1 MNRID
6 YSNSGLAALGRNE
19 DSFLAHVAPGE
30 MVVPP
35 VISDKTK
42 RRIDTELRYAGLDP
56 RNYHVGE
63 YMTINPITG
72 MPEFGFLSKV
82 FKGVK
87 KIATAPFKI
96 TKKIVKSDLF
106 KKLAPIA
113 ANFIPIPGV
122 GPLAAMAIR
131 GAIGGVAGGGGIKGA
146 LLGSAMAAAG
156 GAMAG
161 LKPGMAPALAA
172 GTKITPA
179 NYFKATAFGSNPF
192 TKIKDAFTT
201 MRSGGIGNFMGG
213 VKDLRAGLAG
223 IGVGSQ
229 QGGLPSMVQASMPS
243 MMQMSYGG
251 DNPMLMQTSMA
262 DYKTKEFNRLIEE
275 GMDPNTAAAMAD
287 QLTGMDR
294 FNYGLNRFKQFGQGL
309 GGILDSVYQGVR
321 LKNLLK
327 QRKTDKSPAELVP
340 TGLKAFDTYSN
351 VGNFGIGNLSPMLVE
366 GAKYVNQ
373 SPDMAGKGNKVIT
386 AEYGGMV
393 DKYMGGGIID
403 QYKHGGIYDKDDG
416 PGDIAP
422 AMLEP
427 GEFVLTRDAVKGAG
441 GPEVLYP
448 LMAQLESRA

>member
-72 MPEFGFLSKV
+72 MPEFGFLSKI
-82 FKGVK
+82 FKGAK
-87 KIATAPFKI
+87 KIATAPLKV
-96 TKKIVKSDLF
+96 TKKVVKSDLF
-106 KKLAPIA
+106 KTLAPIA

-131 GAIGGVAGGGGIKGA
+131 GAIGGLASGKGLKGA
-146 LLGSAMAAAG
+146 ALGAAMSTAG

-161 LKPGMAPALAA
+161 MKPGMAPALAA
-172 GTKITPA
+172 GTKITPQ
-179 NYFKATAFGSNPF
+179 NYFKATAFGKNPF
-192 TKIKDAFTT
+192 TSFK
-201 MRSGGIGNFMGG
+201 SGIGALGGQQGVSGMLGGGSGMGG
-213 VKDLRAGLAG
+213 
-223 IGVGSQ
+223 
-229 QGGLPSMVQASMPS
+229 
-243 MMQMSYGG
+243 MMQTSYGG
-251 DNPMLMQTSMA
+251 GNPMMMQTSMA
-262 DYKTKEFNRLIEE
+262 DYKTQEFNRLINM

-294 FNYGLNRFKQFGQGL
+294 FSQGMNRFQQFGQGL
-309 GGILDSVYQGVR
+309 GGILDTVYQGVR

-340 TGLKAFDTYSN
+340 TGLKGFDAYSN
-351 VGNFGIGNLSPMLVE
+351 VGDFGIGNLSPMLVE

-403 QYKHGGIYDKDDG
+403 QYEHGGIYDKDDG
-416 PGDIAP
+416 PGDVAP

>member
-82 FKGVK
+82 FKGIKKVVK
-87 KIATAPFKI
+87 APLKVA
-96 TKKIVKSDLF
+96 KKVVKSDLF

-131 GAIGGVAGGGGIKGA
+131 GAIGGVASGGGIKGA
-146 LLGSAMAAAG
+146 LLGSAMGAAG

-172 GTKITPA
+172 GTKITPQ
-179 NYFKATAFGSNPF
+179 NYFKATAFGKNPF
-192 TKIKDAFTT
+192 TSFK
-201 MRSGGIGNFMGG
+201 SGLNALGG
-213 VKDLRAGLAG
+213 
-223 IGVGSQ
+223 Q
-229 QGGLPSMVQASMPS
+229 QGLGSLLGGGGGMSGMQGLGSMLGGQPMAPQ
-243 MMQMSYGG
+243 MQNMFGG
-251 DNPMLMQTSMA
+251 LS
-262 DYKTKEFNRLIEE
+262 R
-275 GMDPNTAAAMAD
+275 
-287 QLTGMDR
+287 
-294 FNYGLNRFKQFGQGL
+294 FGQFTRGL
-309 GGILDSVYQGVR
+309 GGIADTVFQGLYMKR
-321 LKNLLK
+321 LLENMKNEK
-327 QRKTDKSPAELVP
+327 DPAELVP

-351 VGNFGIGNLSPMLVE
+351 VGDFGIGNLDPMLVS
-366 GAKYVNQ
+366 GAQYVNQ

-386 AEYGGMV
+386 AKYGGMV

-403 QYKHGGIYDKDDG
+403 QYKHGGSHDG
-416 PGDIAP
+416 MGDITP

-448 LMAQLESRA
+448 LMAQLEARA

>member
-72 MPEFGFLSKV
+72 MPEFGFLSKI
-82 FKGVK
+82 FKVAK
-87 KIATAPFKI
+87 APFEV
-96 TKKIVKSDLF
+96 TKKIVKSDAF

-131 GAIGGVAGGGGIKGA
+131 GAIGGAASGKGLKGA
-146 LLGSAMAAAG
+146 ALGAAMSAAG

-161 LKPGMAPALAA
+161 LRPGMAPALAA
-172 GTKITPA
+172 GTKITPQ
-179 NYFKATAFGSNPF
+179 NYFKATAFGRNPF
-192 TKIKDAFTT
+192 TSFK
-201 MRSGGIGNFMGG
+201 SGMSALGG
-213 VKDLRAGLAG
+213 
-223 IGVGSQ
+223 Q
-229 QGGLPSMVQASMPS
+229 QGITSVLGGGGNPM
-243 MMQMSYGG
+243 MMQTSNPMMMQTGLGSFN

-262 DYKTKEFNRLIEE
+262 DYKTKEFNRLIKE
-275 GMDPNTAAAMAD
+275 GMDPNTAAAMVD

-294 FNYGLNRFKQFGQGL
+294 FNYGMNRFQQFGQGL
-309 GGILDSVYQGVR
+309 GGILDSVYQGIR

-340 TGLKAFDTYSN
+340 TGLKGFDAYSN
-351 VGNFGIGNLSPMLVE
+351 VGDFGIGNLSPMLVS
-366 GAKYVNQ
+366 GAQYVNQ

-403 QYKHGGIYDKDDG
+403 QYSHGGIYDKDDG
-416 PGDIAP
+416 PGDVTP

>member
-63 YMTINPITG
+63 YMTINPVTG
-72 MPEFGFLSKV
+72 MPEFGFLSKI

-87 KIATAPFKI
+87 KVVKAPLKIA
-96 TKKIVKSDLF
+96 KKVVKSDLF

-131 GAIGGVAGGGGIKGA
+131 GAIGGVASGGGIKGA
-146 LLGSAMAAAG
+146 LLGSAMGAAG

-161 LKPGMAPALAA
+161 MKPGMAPALAA
-172 GTKITPA
+172 GTKITPQ
-179 NYFKATAFGSNPF
+179 NYFKATAFGKNPF
-192 TKIKDAFTT
+192 TSFK
-201 MRSGGIGNFMGG
+201 SGIGALGGQQGISSMLGGGGGMGG
-213 VKDLRAGLAG
+213 L
-223 IGVGSQ
+223 GSMLGGQ
-229 QGGLPSMVQASMPS
+229 QMAPQ
-243 MMQMSYGG
+243 MQNMFG
-251 DNPMLMQTSMA
+251 
-262 DYKTKEFNRLIEE
+262 
-275 GMDPNTAAAMAD
+275 
-287 QLTGMDR
+287 
-294 FNYGLNRFKQFGQGL
+294 GLNRFGQFGRGL
-309 GGILDSVYQGVR
+309 GGIADTIFQGLYMKR
-321 LKNLLK
+321 LLENMKNEK
-327 QRKTDKSPAELVP
+327 DPAELVP
-340 TGLKAFDTYSN
+340 TGLKGFDAYSN
-351 VGNFGIGNLSPMLVE
+351 VGDFGIGNLSPMLVS
-366 GAKYVNQ
+366 GAQYVNQ

-386 AEYGGMV
+386 AEYGGMI

-403 QYKHGGIYDKDDG
+403 QYKHGGSHDG
-416 PGDIAP
+416 MGDVAP

>member
-87 KIATAPFKI
+87 KIVKAPLKVA
-96 TKKIVKSDLF
+96 KKVVKSDLF

-131 GAIGGVAGGGGIKGA
+131 GAIGGVASGGGIKGA
-146 LLGSAMAAAG
+146 LLGSAMGAAG

-172 GTKITPA
+172 GTKITPQ
-179 NYFKATAFGSNPF
+179 NYFKATAFGKNPF
-192 TKIKDAFTT
+192 TSFK
-201 MRSGGIGNFMGG
+201 SGLNALGG
-213 VKDLRAGLAG
+213 
-223 IGVGSQ
+223 Q
-229 QGGLPSMVQASMPS
+229 QGLGSLLGGGGGMSGMQGLGSMLGGQPMAPQ
-243 MMQMSYGG
+243 MQNMFGG
-251 DNPMLMQTSMA
+251 LS
-262 DYKTKEFNRLIEE
+262 R
-275 GMDPNTAAAMAD
+275 
-287 QLTGMDR
+287 
-294 FNYGLNRFKQFGQGL
+294 FGQFTRGL
-309 GGILDSVYQGVR
+309 GGIADTVFQGLYMKR
-321 LKNLLK
+321 LLENMKNEK
-327 QRKTDKSPAELVP
+327 DPAELVP

-351 VGNFGIGNLSPMLVE
+351 VGDFGIGNLDPMLVS
-366 GAKYVNQ
+366 GAQYVNQ

-386 AEYGGMV
+386 AKYGGMV

-403 QYKHGGIYDKDDG
+403 QYKHGGSHDG
-416 PGDIAP
+416 MGDITP

-448 LMAQLESRA
+448 LMAQLEARA

>member
-42 RRIDTELRYAGLDP
+42 RRIDTELRHAGLDP
-56 RNYHVGE
+56 RNYHVGD
-63 YMTINPITG
+63 YMTINPVTG

-87 KIATAPFKI
+87 KVATAPFKA

-131 GAIGGVAGGGGIKGA
+131 GAIGGLAGGGGIKGA
-146 LLGSAMAAAG
+146 LLGSALSTAG

-161 LKPGMAPALAA
+161 MKPGMSPALAA
-172 GTKITPA
+172 GTKITPQ
-179 NYFKATAFGSNPF
+179 NYFKATAFGKNPF
-192 TKIKDAFTT
+192 TSFK
-201 MRSGGIGNFMGG
+201 SGMNAVGGQQGIGSMLGG
-213 VKDLRAGLAG
+213 GG
-223 IGVGSQ
+223 NPMMMQ
-229 QGGLPSMVQASMPS
+229 TGLPSM
-243 MMQMSYGG
+243 MQTSYGN
-251 DNPMLMQTSMA
+251 NPMLMQTSMA

-275 GMDPNTAAAMAD
+275 GMDPNTAAQMAD

-294 FNYGLNRFKQFGQGL
+294 FNYGIDRFKQFGQGL
-309 GGILDSVYQGVR
+309 GGILDSVYQGIR

-340 TGLKAFDTYSN
+340 TGLKGFDTYSN
-351 VGNFGIGNLSPMLVE
+351 VGDFGIGNLSPMLVE

-403 QYKHGGIYDKDDG
+403 QYQHGGIYDKDDG
-416 PGDIAP
+416 MGDIAP

>member
-56 RNYHVGE
+56 RNYRVGE

-82 FKGVK
+82 FKKVK
-87 KIATAPFKI
+87 KVA
-96 TKKIVKSDLF
+96 KKV
-106 KKLAPIA
+106 APIA

-131 GAIGGVAGGGGIKGA
+131 GAIGGLASGKGLKGA
-146 LLGSAMAAAG
+146 ALGAALSTAG

-161 LKPGMAPALAA
+161 MKPGMSPALAA
-172 GTKITPA
+172 GTKITPQ
-179 NYFKATAFGSNPF
+179 NYFKATAFGKNPF
-192 TKIKDAFTT
+192 TSFE
-201 MRSGGIGNFMGG
+201 SGMNALGGQQGIGSMLGG
-213 VKDLRAGLAG
+213 
-223 IGVGSQ
+223 Q
-229 QGGLPSMVQASMPS
+229 
-243 MMQMSYGG
+243 
-251 DNPMLMQTSMA
+251 SMA
-262 DYKTKEFNRLIEE
+262 PQMQNMF
-275 GMDPNTAAAMAD
+275 G
-287 QLTGMDR
+287 
-294 FNYGLNRFKQFGQGL
+294 GLNRFGQFTRGL
-309 GGILDSVYQGVR
+309 GGIADTVFQGLYMKR
-321 LKNLLK
+321 LLENMKNEK
-327 QRKTDKSPAELVP
+327 DPAELVP

-351 VGNFGIGNLSPMLVE
+351 VGDFGIGNLDPMLVS
-366 GAKYVNQ
+366 GAQYVNQ

-386 AEYGGMV
+386 AKYGGMV

-403 QYKHGGIYDKDDG
+403 QYKHGGSHDG
-416 PGDIAP
+416 MGDITP

-448 LMAQLESRA
+448 LMAQLEARA

>member
-72 MPEFGFLSKV
+72 MPEFGFLSKI

-87 KIATAPFKI
+87 KVVKAPLKIA
-96 TKKIVKSDLF
+96 KKVVKSDLF

-131 GAIGGVAGGGGIKGA
+131 GAIGGVASGGGIKGA
-146 LLGSAMAAAG
+146 LLGSAMGAAG

-172 GTKITPA
+172 GTKITPQ
-179 NYFKATAFGSNPF
+179 NYFKATAFGKNPF
-192 TKIKDAFTT
+192 TSFK
-201 MRSGGIGNFMGG
+201 SGIGALGGQQGISSMLGGGGGMGG
-213 VKDLRAGLAG
+213 L
-223 IGVGSQ
+223 GSMLGGQ
-229 QGGLPSMVQASMPS
+229 QMAPQ
-243 MMQMSYGG
+243 MQNMFG
-251 DNPMLMQTSMA
+251 
-262 DYKTKEFNRLIEE
+262 
-275 GMDPNTAAAMAD
+275 
-287 QLTGMDR
+287 
-294 FNYGLNRFKQFGQGL
+294 GLNRFGQFGRGL
-309 GGILDSVYQGVR
+309 GGIADTIFQGLYMKR
-321 LKNLLK
+321 LLENMKNEK
-327 QRKTDKSPAELVP
+327 DPAELVP
-340 TGLKAFDTYSN
+340 TGLKGFDAYSN
-351 VGNFGIGNLSPMLVE
+351 VGDFGIGNLSPMLVS
-366 GAKYVNQ
+366 GAQYVNQ

-386 AEYGGMV
+386 AEYGGMI

-403 QYKHGGIYDKDDG
+403 QYKHGGSHDG
-416 PGDIAP
+416 MGDVAP

>member
-72 MPEFGFLSKV
+72 MPEFGFLSKI

-87 KIATAPFKI
+87 KVATAPFKI

-131 GAIGGVAGGGGIKGA
+131 GAIGGVASGGGIKGA
-146 LLGSAMAAAG
+146 LLGSAMGAAG

-213 VKDLRAGLAG
+213 VKDLRAGLTG
-223 IGVGSQ
+223 IGIGSP
-229 QGGLPSMVQASMPS
+229 QGGLPSMIQT
-243 MMQMSYGG
+243 SYGN
-251 DNPMLMQTSMA
+251 NPMLMQTSLA
-262 DYKTKEFNRLIEE
+262 DFKAREMNKLIEQ
-275 GMDPNTAAAMAD
+275 GIDPNTAAAMAD

-294 FNYGLNRFKQFGQGL
+294 FNYGLNRFQQFGQGL

-340 TGLKAFDTYSN
+340 TGLKGFDTYSN
-351 VGNFGIGNLSPMLVE
+351 VGDFGIGNLDPMLVS
-366 GAKYVNQ
+366 GAQYVNQ

-416 PGDIAP
+416 MGDIAP

>member
-30 MVVPP
+30 MVIPP

-82 FKGVK
+82 FKGIKKVVK
-87 KIATAPFKI
+87 APLKVA
-96 TKKIVKSDLF
+96 KKVVKSDLF

-113 ANFIPIPGV
+113 ANFIPIPGL
-122 GPLAAMAIR
+122 GPLAAMAVR
-131 GAIGGVAGGGGIKGA
+131 GAIGGFASGGLKGA
-146 LLGSAMAAAG
+146 ALGSAMAAAS
-156 GAMAG
+156 GAAAG
-161 LKPGMAPALAA
+161 LRPGMPAALAA

-192 TKIKDAFTT
+192 TSFQ
-201 MRSGGIGNFMGG
+201 SGMNALGG
-213 VKDLRAGLAG
+213 
-223 IGVGSQ
+223 Q
-229 QGGLPSMVQASMPS
+229 QGLGSLLGGGGQQMAPQMQNMFSGL
-243 MMQMSYGG
+243 G
-251 DNPMLMQTSMA
+251 
-262 DYKTKEFNRLIEE
+262 
-275 GMDPNTAAAMAD
+275 
-287 QLTGMDR
+287 R
-294 FNYGLNRFKQFGQGL
+294 FQQFGQGL
-309 GGILDSVYQGVR
+309 GNIADGVFQALYLKR
-321 LKNLLK
+321 LLEK
-327 QRKTDKSPAELVP
+327 RKDEARKPTDVVP
-340 TGLKAFDTYSN
+340 TGLKAFDQYSN
-351 VGNFGIGNLSPMLVE
+351 VGDFGIANLDPMLVS
-366 GAKYVNQ
+366 GAQYVNQ
-373 SPDMAGKGNKVIT
+373 SPDMAGKGNKIIT
-386 AEYGGMV
+386 AKYGGMV

-403 QYKHGGIYDKDDG
+403 QYKHGGSHDG
-416 PGDIAP
+416 MGDITP

-448 LMAQLESRA
+448 LMAQLEARA